1 MKEAQRVLMMT
12 SDVLYQGDALYRYQ
26 EELRALIE
34 ADGGDVVV
42 EAEQR
47 NLRPNPRF
55 FYGSGKVQEL
65 KDPIH
70 NHEIDVVVLGD
81 EVSGAQ
87 LRNLEREWD
96 VQVID
101 RTHLI
106 LDIFAMRA
114 QTREATLQVH
124 LAQLIY
130 GKSRLIGSYSLSR
143 TGGGIGTRGPGE
155 QKLELDRRHLD
166 EEITRTR
173 RQIREVKKARATTR
187 QNRQKSSIPRVSLLG
202 YTNAGKSTLMNRFL
216 SDEGREEGQVF
227 VKDQVFAT
235 LDTTLRRVN
244 IGEGFPII
252 LSDTVGFVADLPTLL
267 VDSFH
272 ATLEEMEDS
281 ALILH
286 VLDATSPDLE
296 RERQTT
302 LQLLQ
307 ELHLEQIPRI
317 VVLNKMDLREEM
329 PFFSEE
335 VPVCAISARTGEGME
350 ALREAILTALDDR
363 EVCDL
368 FFSFQ
373 EQGLVSA
380 ALEEDPH
387 AQIRYEED
395 GTHLHGRFSK
405 AFLGRL
411 RGRNA

>member
-1 MKEAQRVLMMT
+1 MKEAQRVLMLT
-12 SDVLYQGDALYRYQ
+12 SDVLHQGDGLDRYR

-34 ADGGDVVV
+34 ADGGEVIA

-55 FYGSGKVQEL
+55 FYGTGKVEEL
-65 KDPIH
+65 RDVIQY
-70 NHEIDVVVLGD
+70 HEIEVVVLGD

-114 QTREATLQVH
+114 QTKEATLQVH

-155 QKLELDRRHLD
+155 QKLELDRRHID
-166 EEITRTR
+166 EEIGRTR

-187 QNRQKSSIPRVSLLG
+187 QLRKKSLIPRVSLLG

-216 SDEGREEGQVF
+216 ADEGREEGQVF
-227 VKDQVFAT
+227 AKDQVFAT
-235 LDTTLRRVN
+235 LDTTLRR
-244 IGEGFPII
+244 IEIIEGFPVI

-267 VDSFH
+267 VDSFY

-286 VLDATSPDLE
+286 VLDAASPDLE
-296 RERQTT
+296 MERQTT

-307 ELHLEQIPRI
+307 ELHLESIPRI

-329 PFFSEE
+329 PLFTDEA
-335 VPVCAISARTGEGME
+335 PVCGISAISGEGMD
-350 ALREAILTALDDR
+350 ALRREILHILDDR
-363 EVCDL
+363 EERDL
-368 FFSFQ
+368 FFTFK
-373 EQGLVSA
+373 EQALVSA
-380 ALEEDPH
+380 ALEEDPQ
-387 AQIRYEED
+387 AQVRYEEE
-395 GTHLHGRFSK
+395 GTHVQGRFSR
-405 AFLGRL
+405 AFLGRVK
-411 RGRNA
+411 GKIS